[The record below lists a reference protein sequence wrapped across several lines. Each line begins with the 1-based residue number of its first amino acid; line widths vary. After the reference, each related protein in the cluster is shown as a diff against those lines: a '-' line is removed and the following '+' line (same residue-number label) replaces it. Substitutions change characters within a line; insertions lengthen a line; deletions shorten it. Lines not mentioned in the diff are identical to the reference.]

1 MKRALDKSF
10 WVSWVESYKCAIMFC
25 KLQVAPFIRRYI
37 LPCYIQS
44 ESMLSLLARIC
55 YLLYQRS
62 WPCTS
67 VLEGRT
73 NNAKQN
79 DQILIADLISYTLKK
94 LNSRKKQGWL
104 YSQEYIIIIFTI
116 VIFEKV
122 WHVKNLR
129 PAILPRKVKTY
140 TSHGLLCPVS
150 LQSH

>member
-55 YLLYQRS
+55 YPLYQRS

-79 DQILIADLISYTLKK
+79 DQILIADLISYTLKNWTAERSKADYTVRNISYIHYCNIWKGMAREK
-94 LNSRKKQGWL
+94 LEACHFATQSKNIHITWL
-104 YSQEYIIIIFTI
+104 
-116 VIFEKV
+116 V
-122 WHVKNLR
+122 
-129 PAILPRKVKTY
+129 
-140 TSHGLLCPVS
+140 VS
-150 LQSH
+150 S